1 MIMADLSKRIKEL
14 EEDAKAKEEQVAAL
28 KISLV
33 ETNKTI
39 KKLKAIEKN
48 ISDIFDG
55 ETQEQQ

>member
-1 MIMADLSKRIKEL
+1 MADLSKRIKEL